1 MAVNLPSKTL
11 VEKVLEIDL
20 SFLQQFNNYL
30 LIFK

>member
-11 VEKVLEIDL
+11 VEKVLAIDL